1 MRQHSHI
8 RKRNLWIRREF
19 FRLRRRKLPVREVI
33 GKIHKT
39 LRSKHVFLARRTIE
53 NIIYRQ

>member
-1 MRQHSHI
+1 MPHRKHI
-8 RKRNLWIRREF
+8 QKRNQWVCREF
-19 FRLRRRKLPVREVI
+19 FRLRRKKMPVKEAI
-33 GKIHKT
+33 GEIQKA